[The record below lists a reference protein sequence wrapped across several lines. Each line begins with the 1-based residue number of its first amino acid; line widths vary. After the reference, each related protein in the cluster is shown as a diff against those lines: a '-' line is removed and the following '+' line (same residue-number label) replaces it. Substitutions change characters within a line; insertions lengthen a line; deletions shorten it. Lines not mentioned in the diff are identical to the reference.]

1 MVKMREIA
9 NMTRAEI
16 ENRLKETEEELSNLN
31 FQLATHQL
39 DNTDRVRLVRRDVAR
54 IKTVLREFDLGLRQ
68 PLEQDGGVAE

>member
-16 ENRLKETEEELSNLN
+16 ENRLKETEEELSNLS

-39 DNTDRVRLVRRDVAR
+39 DNTDRVRLVRRDAAR

-68 PLEQDGGVAE
+68 PLEQDGGIAE

>member
-16 ENRLKETEEELSNLN
+16 ENRLKETEEELSNLS

-68 PLEQDGGVAE
+68 PLEQDGGIAE